1 MSERSSR
8 RVWGQRSGRAR
19 KTLCFWRL
27 FSINHSLICAE
38 FYVSVFTY
46 CCFVN
51 RRSGMACT
59 AQNYEKITFLSV
71 VENVINSRVS
81 NVVHARLFDVDV
93 AVCRVEVGVS
103 HARPDEI
110 SLNAR
115 RVKHG
120 SVRMSELPR
129 VQLG

>member
-8 RVWGQRSGRAR
+8 RVWGQRSGRVR
-19 KTLCFWRL
+19 KTLCFWQL
-27 FSINHSLICAE
+27 FNMNHSSICAE
-38 FYVSVFTY
+38 FYVSTFAH
-46 CCFVN
+46 CRFVN
-51 RRSGMACT
+51 CCSGTTCT

-71 VENVINSRVS
+71 AENVIDSRVS
-81 NVVHARLFDVDV
+81 NVVHARLFDVDI

>member
-19 KTLCFWRL
+19 KTLCFWQL
-27 FSINHSLICAE
+27 FNMNHSLICAE
-38 FYVSVFTY
+38 FYVSTFAH
-46 CCFVN
+46 CRFVN
-51 RRSGMACT
+51 CCSGMTCT

-71 VENVINSRVS
+71 AENVIDSRVS
-81 NVVHARLFDVDV
+81 NVVHARLFDVDI
-93 AVCRVEVGVS
+93 AVRRAEVGMS

>member
-19 KTLCFWRL
+19 KTLCFWRM

-38 FYVSVFTY
+38 FYVSMFTY

-51 RRSGMACT
+51 CRSGMTCT
-59 AQNYEKITFLSV
+59 AQNYEKITFLSAA
-71 VENVINSRVS
+71 ENVINSRVS
-81 NVVHARLFDVDV
+81 NVVHARLLDVDV
-93 AVCRVEVGVS
+93 AVCRAEIGVS
-103 HARPDEI
+103 HACPDEI

-120 SVRMSELPR
+120 SVRMSELAR

>member
-1 MSERSSR
+1 
-8 RVWGQRSGRAR
+8 
-19 KTLCFWRL
+19 
-27 FSINHSLICAE
+27 
-38 FYVSVFTY
+38 
-46 CCFVN
+46 
-51 RRSGMACT
+51 MACT

-71 VENVINSRVS
+71 VENVIDSRVS

-120 SVRMSELPR
+120 SVRMSQLPR

>member
-19 KTLCFWRL
+19 KTLCFWQL
-27 FSINHSLICAE
+27 FSMNHSLVCAE
-38 FYVSVFTY
+38 FYVSVFVY

-51 RRSGMACT
+51 RRSGMTCT
-59 AQNYEKITFLSV
+59 AQNYEKITFLSAA
-71 VENVINSRVS
+71 ENVIDSRVS

-93 AVCRVEVGVS
+93 AVCRAEIGVS
-103 HARPDEI
+103 HACPDEI

>member
-1 MSERSSR
+1 M
-8 RVWGQRSGRAR
+8 
-19 KTLCFWRL
+19 
-27 FSINHSLICAE
+27 NHSLICAE
-38 FYVSVFTY
+38 FYVFTFTH

-51 RRSGMACT
+51 RRSGIACT
-59 AQNYEKITFLSV
+59 AQNYEKITFPSV
-71 VENVINSRVS
+71 AENVIDSRVS

-93 AVCRVEVGVS
+93 AVRRAEVGVS

>member
-27 FSINHSLICAE
+27 FSINHSMICAE
-38 FYVSVFTY
+38 SYVSAFVY
-46 CCFVN
+46 YCFVN
-51 RRSGMACT
+51 CCSSMACT

-81 NVVHARLFDVDV
+81 NVVHARLFDVDI
-93 AVCRVEVGVS
+93 AVRRVEVGMS

>member
-38 FYVSVFTY
+38 FYASVFVY

-93 AVCRVEVGVS
+93 AVRRVEVCVS